1 MAVSYTPQ
9 DRLGAAAQMLAPFS
23 FDEFLA
29 EHLERK
35 PLHIARDVPGYFDD
49 VYCIGDVEDAL
60 VVGAREPELFAL
72 VKSGTPEIP
81 VEDYTYERPSVRWRI
96 TGKAARRCVDGR
108 KVMAHFSEGFTVV
121 IKDAAQ
127 VNARLQR
134 FCNRLQRDLAA
145 FAQPNVYL
153 TPPSAQG
160 FEVHHDT
167 HDTFTA
173 QISGEKTWRI
183 YEPIV
188 PLPLESQPFNSGT
201 KVPGLKLLHEVLL
214 RPGDTLY
221 IPRGF
226 PHEARTSATTS
237 LHCTFALVPIRLADV
252 LDIVLRIASD
262 RDVALRTALTPE
274 MLADGELATQ
284 VAALFESRMAP
295 AFSHERVHLAIEIAI
310 NELFKLTRPN
320 TDGAFDQV
328 LRAAA
333 MTPGTGIRLDD
344 AVPFRVREHDG
355 VVDVVLPGKVV
366 VFPGECAPALARLQ
380 QGPTSVGTM
389 DPGLN
394 PAYQVALIK
403 RLVIEGLVII
413 EE

>member
-1 MAVSYTPQ
+1 MTASYAPR
-9 DRLGAAAQMLAPFS
+9 DRLGAGAFMLTPFS
-23 FDEFLA
+23 FEEFLA
-29 EHLERK
+29 QYLERH
-35 PLHIARDVPGYFDD
+35 PLHVARNAPGYFDD
-49 VYCIGDVEDAL
+49 VYALGDVEDAL
-60 VVGAREPELFAL
+60 IVGAREPELFAL
-72 VKSGTPEIP
+72 VKSGSPEAAL
-81 VEDYTYERPSVRWRI
+81 EEYTYERPSVRWRI
-96 TGKAARRCVDGR
+96 TGKAARRCVDAR
-108 KVMAHFSEGFTVV
+108 KVMAYFSEGYTLVV
-121 IKDAAQ
+121 KDAAQ

-167 HDTFTA
+167 HDTLTA
-173 QISGEKTWRI
+173 QIDGEKTWRI

-201 KVPGLKLLHEVLL
+201 KVPGLKLLLEVLL

-252 LDIVLRIASD
+252 LDIVLRIAGD

-274 MLADGELATQ
+274 MIADGELATQ
-284 VAALFESRMAP
+284 VASLLESRMGA
-295 AFSHERVHLAIEIAI
+295 AFSRDRVHLAIEIAI

-320 TDGAFDQV
+320 TDGAFAQV
-328 LRAAA
+328 LDAAA
-333 MTPGTGIRLDD
+333 IGGQTRVRLDD

-380 QGPTSVGTM
+380 AGPTTVGTM
-389 DPGLN
+389 DPGLS

-403 RLVIEGLVII
+403 RLVIEGLVRL
-413 EE
+413 EA